1 MSLSPFAAEHAAAV
15 AGWTASAA
23 EARLWCGRADFP
35 MPPETVTAWAGSADV
50 RAYVLREDGRPVAY
64 GELWHDADEGEIGLA
79 RLIVDPA
86 GGRIGLRYGA
96 GGGSLRG

>member
-1 MSLSPFAAEHAAAV
+1 
-15 AGWTASAA
+15 
-23 EARLWCGRADFP
+23 
-35 MPPETVTAWAGSADV
+35 
-50 RAYVLREDGRPVAY
+50 VLREDGRPVAY
-64 GELWHDADEGEIGLA
+64 GELWHDADEDEIGLA